1 MAKHRSDRKRLY
13 VPASKPMPFESPH
26 QVDWEKVRADWE
38 CNPSVTLRG
47 LAKKWNLPAGTVRR
61 RSFEHKWSK
70 FVPVV
75 KRATSS
81 ITAAADLAIK
91 RTCDA
96 VAARIEARTVETL
109 KDLEPWIEEQRAVH
123 VKAIVGLSRKGLARL
138 ESLYDKAKP
147 KQAKDEQFAA
157 AAMEKHDQIIRR
169 NLGMGDNG
177 TGSTSLNVAVLVGG
191 GRKVIGPD
199 GPDSAKLAQLAQPDS
214 PAPPTPPEAEIM
226 EPGG

>member
-1 MAKHRSDRKRLY
+1 
-13 VPASKPMPFESPH
+13 MPFDSPH
-26 QVDWEKVRADWE
+26 NVDWEKLRSEWE

-47 LAKKWNLPAGTVRR
+47 LAKKHGIPPGTVRR
-61 RSFEHKWSK
+61 RSHEHHWSK

-75 KRATSS
+75 KRATAS

-147 KQAKDEQFAA
+147 KAAKDEQFAA

-191 GRKVIGPD
+191 GRKVIGPNG
-199 GPDSAKLAQLAQPDS
+199 GPDSAKLAQMAQPDS
-214 PAPPTPPEAEIM
+214 PAPTIPAEAEIL